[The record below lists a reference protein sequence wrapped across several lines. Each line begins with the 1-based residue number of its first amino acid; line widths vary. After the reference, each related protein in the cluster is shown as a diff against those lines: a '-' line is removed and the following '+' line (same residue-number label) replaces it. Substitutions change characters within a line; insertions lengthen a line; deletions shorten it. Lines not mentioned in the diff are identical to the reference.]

1 MSLSASKLH
10 RELVRRARNGDEQ
23 ALGRLLDGHRPYLKL
38 LAQREIEGRLD
49 ARIDGSD
56 LVQQTCLSALRRFE
70 DFIGDQEEQ
79 FLAWLRAI
87 HEANIRDTIRRH
99 VYTAKRAVG
108 SEQPLEGSKNNENP
122 IDKSVASPSQRV
134 LRGEEAVR
142 LAEALSRLPDD
153 QREAVRLRHLEGWPL
168 AQMAVQFGRSET
180 AVAALVKRGLAN
192 LRKHLADS
200 G

>member
-1 MSLSASKLH
+1 MSPTESHHH
-10 RELVRRARNGDEQ
+10 RELIQRARNGDEQ
-23 ALGRLLDGHRPYLKL
+23 ALGRLLDKHRPYLKL

-49 ARIDGSD
+49 ARVDGSD

-70 DFIGDQEEQ
+70 DFIGDQEAQ

-87 HEANIRDTIRRH
+87 QDANIRDTIRRH
-99 VYTAKRAVG
+99 VYTAKRALG
-108 SEQPLEGSKNNENP
+108 NEQPLDGPEKNGDA
-122 IDKSVASPSQRV
+122 IDRTVGTTSRRV

-142 LAEALSRLPDD
+142 LAEALSQLPDD
-153 QREAVRLRHLEGWPL
+153 QGEAVRLRHLEGWPL
-168 AQMAVQFGRSET
+168 AQMAVQFDRSET

-192 LRKHLADS
+192 LRKHLTDS